1 MASRGNLFVVAT
13 PIGNLKDITLRALEV
28 LKEVALVVAEDTRK
42 AKGLL
47 SHFGIRKKVISLH
60 RYSPKSRV
68 EEIIRWLKE
77 GRDVALISEAGT
89 PAISDPGEELIQRCG
104 EEGIR
109 TIPIPGP
116 SALTAALS
124 VSSLP
129 TKIFSFFS
137 FLPRKKSKRRK
148 FLQEIKDYP
157 HTLVFFEAPHRILE
171 T

>member
-77 GRDVALISEAGT
+77 GRDVAL
-89 PAISDPGEELIQRCG
+89 
-104 EEGIR
+104 
-109 TIPIPGP
+109 
-116 SALTAALS
+116 
-124 VSSLP
+124 
-129 TKIFSFFS
+129 
-137 FLPRKKSKRRK
+137 
-148 FLQEIKDYP
+148 
-157 HTLVFFEAPHRILE
+157 
-171 T
+171 